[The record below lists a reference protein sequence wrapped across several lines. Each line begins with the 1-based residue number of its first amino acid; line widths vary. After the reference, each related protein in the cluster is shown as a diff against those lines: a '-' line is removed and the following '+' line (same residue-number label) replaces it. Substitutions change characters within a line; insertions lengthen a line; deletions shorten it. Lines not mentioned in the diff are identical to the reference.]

1 MFPTP
6 IRDED
11 DEEYQGLLSEVD
23 EESDEWEEID
33 AACTATLDTN
43 GIILDENGED
53 DMNFAKKPLKR

>member
-1 MFPTP
+1 L
-6 IRDED
+6 IELEHDEK

-33 AACTATLDTN
+33 ATTTMDTN